1 MADFAVNLISRL
13 VYMLVEKTF
22 QEASLVSSFRD
33 DFDFM
38 FRELNSIKCLLIDA
52 HGATHSSRKIRL
64 WKVGRKIR
72 VWRASRKIRLWKVG
86 RKIRLWRVSR
96 KIRVWR
102 ASRKI
107 RVLKD
112 RIRRIHESSK
122 YLQYLR
128 DMDVQ
133 PSSMLLTTD
142 DPRIIAVTGLGGLG
156 KFAAETRVR
165 YPKIKETFDHRIWVE
180 VSQSFSVQQL
190 LQHIASEVKLPENK
204 RQTNLSVNML
214 RDNIRSYLQGSRC
227 LLVLDDVWDRRAKE
241 LIISQ
246 DFKVMIST
254 RDKKVAQQM
263 GAQRAHDMNHL
274 SEADSRKLFFMHAF
288 RKDEIESL
296 SEDLKKIAEDIAD
309 KCSGL
314 PLTLKTVARSMVNVR
329 RNPNKWEP
337 TLNRLKQF
345 DTITDDVLPTLRLSF
360 DALPDYLKPCFL
372 FCSAYPEDTRMGC
385 EYLVQVWIAEGF
397 VNPDET

>member
-22 QEASLVSSFRD
+22 QEASLH
-33 DFDFM
+33 
-38 FRELNSIKCLLIDA
+38 NSTISLCLL
-52 HGATHSSRKIRL
+52 GRKIRL

-102 ASRKI
+102 ASR
-107 RVLKD
+107 
-112 RIRRIHESSK
+112 
-122 YLQYLR
+122 
-128 DMDVQ
+128 
-133 PSSMLLTTD
+133 
-142 DPRIIAVTGLGGLG
+142 LGGLG